1 MTRITARFCALWSIV
16 LGVLFLWFVGQWLM
30 VLGMRLDT
38 WSAEWTAEMKASRL
52 QREAISEAISLQSD
66 FASHNCGK
74 RWCGGCE
81 NELAVAVYDRDRSAA
96 IRRDRSAKSSE
107 FGAPGQLFTNPVVDG
122 MLNPV
127 SPWRLLS
134 GYD

>member
-1 MTRITARFCALWSIV
+1 MTRITPRFCALWSIV

-52 QREAISEAISLQSD
+52 QREAISLQSD

-74 RWCGGCE
+74 SWCGGCE
-81 NELAVAVYDRDRSAA
+81 NELAVAVYDRDRSAS
-96 IRRDRSAKSSE
+96 IRRHRYRKSSDDAPY
-107 FGAPGQLFTNPVVDG
+107 FSMPGQLFGSPFTDG

-127 SPWRLLS
+127 SPWRLLKQ
-134 GYD
+134 